1 VKLPPPGPLPCG
13 PCFGCGREIEVVIR
27 KGRPECGAA
36 VGWLPDMVLTPRL
49 PRPLRASRHRLGS
62 RAAGRG
68 ASHWRADGSRI
79 VIRGPVCSRR
89 GSCRRALRRYV
100 SRGRG
105 QGPRRGPCG
114 RGPSGKRVRHAVVVV
129 FHSIVCQYRRRK
141 ERQAVRQTLD
151 AAGLHARRDTAL
163 AWLRL
168 EPDDEHPGRAALRLT
183 LWPGG
188 HDELLAR
195 KRLPRKTRRVA
206 RLSTSSQTWAPGEH
220 QTLACHDLR
229 RLDDARPGS

>member
-1 VKLPPPGPLPCG
+1 M
-13 PCFGCGREIEVVIR
+13 R
-27 KGRPECGAA
+27 A
-36 VGWLPDMVLTPRL
+36 V
-49 PRPLRASRHRLGS
+49 LRVRAGDRSRHPEGPTRVRCRGGV
-62 RAAGRG
+62 AARHGPHTATSSSAPREP
-68 ASHWRADGSRI
+68 ASAWVEGGGEGCIALAADGSRI

-114 RGPSGKRVRHAVVVV
+114 RGPSGRRVRHAVVVV

-141 ERQAVRQTLD
+141 ERQAVRQKLD

-188 HDELLAR
+188 YDELLAR
-195 KRLPRKTRRVA
+195 SGYHGRPVEWLGSAPLPNVGTWRAPDPRLPRSTPA
-206 RLSTSSQTWAPGEH
+206 R
-220 QTLACHDLR
+220 
-229 RLDDARPGS
+229 